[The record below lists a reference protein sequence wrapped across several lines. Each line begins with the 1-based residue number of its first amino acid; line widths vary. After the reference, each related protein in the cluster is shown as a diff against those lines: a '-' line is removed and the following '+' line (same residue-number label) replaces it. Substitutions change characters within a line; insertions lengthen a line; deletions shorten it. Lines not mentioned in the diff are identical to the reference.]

1 MKSFFHHLLNPK
13 RQKQNARGF
22 SLIEVV
28 IGIAVITLII
38 TAAAEVTRSSIV
50 MGSITAN
57 ELMAHNRAQ
66 EGLEIVRNMRDS
78 NWMQNKG
85 WDTGL
90 EDGEYVIVFADRS
103 NTIKNQPIPPWTLE
117 ALGSQN
123 TDVADRFRP
132 EIKLEHL
139 DDSKSLKVTSTVKYA
154 ERRRPNKEI
163 AFEAILTDWKQGP
176 L

>member
-1 MKSFFHHLLNPK
+1 MKSTFKNSLKLRRNS
-13 RQKQNARGF
+13 RGF

-50 MGSITAN
+50 MGSITTN

-78 NWMQNKG
+78 NWMQNKK
-85 WDTGL
+85 WDTDL
-90 EDGEYVIVFADRS
+90 EDGKYSIVFLSDESRLQGSAQAPWKLQPLEDTVAKGAD
-103 NTIKNQPIPPWTLE
+103 T
-117 ALGSQN
+117 
-123 TDVADRFRP
+123 FRP
-132 EIKLEHL
+132 VITLTHSEDK
-139 DDSKSLKVTSTVKYA
+139 KSLTVTSTVTYV

-163 AFEAILTDWKQGP
+163 SFETILTDWKQGP